1 MKNRICIE
9 HFFKKNK
16 AKLPSKE
23 LLTCIVICSIAVL
36 GLSSHNYT
44 YTTNFYKKTIQTI
57 TSKVVHHLD
66 DHTFINNEKTNT
78 FYKTNIRNLAE
89 VIAWGIAD
97 LNGNVTTP
105 WIQAT
110 FDVSQSFSRSPNILC
125 TGLTCFTISNP
136 TQVTDADANNFATIT
151 FPTVSLSASA
161 TLRVTEA
168 NDTYPGGVFTGF
180 TIERIGGL
188 VSLGLLDEI
197 TIRTYL
203 NGTLQESKNGN
214 SLLDVSLLGGGS
226 PGKMD
231 IGFWTEAGKDF
242 DAVELHIAPTVS
254 ANLGTQ
260 LRVYH
265 ALLEKAEA
273 GTTPLCNVG
282 AGSNWVK
289 PTYPVRI
296 NDAATGTT
304 GVCVSCTIFGASNI
318 IDDDLDNFANIS
330 VLAGLAG
337 GAQIAVLDPLVA
349 SYDAGSF
356 AGFVVQDQGANL
368 GLNLLDAFIVETYLD
383 GSFQESNTSIGLI
396 DLPIFASKNT
406 VGFNTSLP
414 FDEVRFRVVSLLG
427 LNVNI
432 NVYQALLAPPGCIL
446 IDSDNDGITDDVE
459 DAAPN
464 NGDGNNDGT
473 PDREQ
478 SSVAS
483 LLGTDGI
490 YVTAEVSGT
499 CDQIQSIFSLTEE
512 ELPNPSPQYIF
523 PYGLID
529 IEIACSIPGGSANV
543 VYYWHARDL
552 TGMEYIKEGPMVP
565 GESNRDFYAF
575 PTAILS
581 TIIDNSPIL
590 QSTLVLGDGLLGD
603 DTVVD
608 GLIKDPSG
616 FANPVVYP
624 GGVSPNLTF
633 WLKADAG
640 LDETDGQTVD
650 QWDNHFQ
657 NLSVPNVSQS
667 TANLQPIFDED
678 NANFNPTVVFD
689 GQTHLVDNT
698 VIASEIMSA
707 TDNSMFIVANHRSG
721 AVWTQWQTL
730 GAERLGMED
739 AGNTIRFDFPSS
751 SDITN
756 GISTTPNTFVLR
768 TGQSSLINNTVYFNG
783 LLDGTLARINNMNL
797 ALTGELAIGVSANN
811 HSFGA
816 DADIAEVIMYDAS
829 LNSLDRE
836 KVETYLALKYGIS
849 LAHNYVASDGTT
861 LFYNLTETDDLN
873 IYSNDIAGIARD
885 NAISCLYQTQ
895 SKSVNTDA
903 ILTMGLETIDATNQA
918 NILNNPMTDA
928 TAMVWGNNDGAA
940 TWTSITA
947 PASYEIL
954 SRQWRIQETGVV
966 GAVSLQFEV
975 DAANFDVPNLQ
986 SGTDYYLIY
995 DSNNN
1000 DLLSDET
1007 PIALT
1012 NSSGSTWTTSANI
1025 DFADGTE
1032 FTLATE
1038 LCLAGTIAPLLASN
1052 MIVNVCPD
1060 TEADLD
1066 ALHIGI
1072 TPANTSLIWSED
1084 NDASDGLSSTET
1096 SPTGNE
1102 GTYYAYYYD
1111 AVNDCYSPNSIGVTV
1126 TIITCNAPPSIDN
1139 FNSDPTASI
1148 DYLEVGTGDI
1158 IDYNATD
1165 PNNETENGGGLIYTL
1180 SGVDVLLFNLDIN
1193 TGILRWNNPPDYET
1207 PLDLGMDNIYN
1218 VRITVSDLLLGMD
1231 TQDLAIRVIDL
1242 DEDNDGYINDAEP
1255 DDNDP
1260 CNPDPQDAACQ
1271 TNCDAVAPTIIKN

>member
-1 MKNRICIE
+1 MAIC
-9 HFFKKNK
+9 
-16 AKLPSKE
+16 
-23 LLTCIVICSIAVL
+23 TL
-36 GLSSHNYT
+36 GLLSLTSHNYA
-44 YTTNFYKKTIQTI
+44 YTSNFYQKTLRTI
-57 TSKVVHHLD
+57 KSKVIHHMDYSTLSSS
-66 DHTFINNEKTNT
+66 EKLST
-78 FYKTNIRNLAE
+78 FYRHNIQSLTDGI
-89 VIAWGIAD
+89 VWGLAD

-110 FDVSQSFSRSPNILC
+110 FDVSESFSRSPNVLC
-125 TGLTCFTISNP
+125 TGLTCFTISNLER
-136 TQVTDADANNFATIT
+136 VTDADADNFATIT

-180 TIERIGGL
+180 TIERLGGL
-188 VSLGLLDEI
+188 LSLGLLDEI

-203 NGTLQESKNGN
+203 NGTLQEAKSGN

-226 PGKMD
+226 SGKMD

-265 ALLEKAEA
+265 AILEKAEA
-273 GTTPLCNVG
+273 GTTPICNG
-282 AGSNWVK
+282 GSGTNWVK

-296 NDAATGTT
+296 NDAGTGTT
-304 GVCVSCTIFGASNI
+304 GVCVSCTVFGASNI

-337 GAQIAVLDPLVA
+337 GARIAVLDPLVG

-368 GLNLLDAFIVETYLD
+368 GLNLLDAFVIETYLD

-396 DLPIFASKNT
+396 DLPIFANKNT
-406 VGFNTSLP
+406 IGFNTSLP
-414 FDEVRFRVVSLLG
+414 FDEVRLRVVSLLG
-427 LNVNI
+427 LNANI
-432 NVYQALLAPPGCIL
+432 NVYQAILAPPGCIL
-446 IDSDNDGITDDVE
+446 IDSDNDSITDDIE

-478 SSVAS
+478 GSVAS
-483 LLGTDGI
+483 LLGADGT

-512 ELPNPSPQYIF
+512 ELPNPSPHYIF

-529 IEIACSIPGGSANV
+529 IEIACLIPGGSANV

-581 TIIDNSPIL
+581 TIIDNNPIL

-603 DTVVD
+603 DTAID

-650 QWDNHFQ
+650 QWDNHFE
-657 NLSVPNVSQS
+657 NLSVPNVTQS

-678 NANFNPTVVFD
+678 NANFNPAVVFD
-689 GQTHLVDNT
+689 GLTHLVDNT

-730 GAERLGMED
+730 GADRLGMED

-751 SDITN
+751 SDVTN
-756 GISTTPNTFVLR
+756 GASTTPNTFVLR
-768 TGQSSLINNTVYFNG
+768 TGQSNVSSNMVYNNGV
-783 LLDGTLARINNMNL
+783 LDGTLARANMMNI

-811 HSFGA
+811 HLFGA

-829 LNSLDRE
+829 LNALDRE

-861 LFYNLTETDDLN
+861 LFYNLMETDDLN
-873 IYSNDIAGIARD
+873 IYTNDIAGIARD
-885 NAISCLYQTQ
+885 NATSALHQTQ
-895 SKSVNTDA
+895 SKSVNGDA
-903 ILTMGLETIDATNQA
+903 IFTMGLGAIDVTNQA

-940 TWTSITA
+940 TWTSTGA
-947 PASYEIL
+947 PTSYQML
-954 SRQWRIQETGVV
+954 SRQWRIQETGAV
-966 GAVSLQFEV
+966 GAVSLQV
-975 DAANFDVPNLQ
+975 DVDVAGFDLPDLQ
-986 SGTDYYLIY
+986 SGTSYYLIY
-995 DSNNN
+995 DSDN
-1000 DLLSDET
+1000 DHILSNET

-1012 NSSGSTWTTSANI
+1012 NSSGSIWTTSANI
-1025 DFADGTE
+1025 DFSDGAE

-1038 LCLAGTIAPLLASN
+1038 LCLAGTTAPPLSSNAASN
-1052 MIVNVCPD
+1052 VCLD
-1060 TEADLD
+1060 TQVDLD
-1066 ALHIGI
+1066 ALHTGS
-1072 TPANTSLIWSED
+1072 TPANTDLIWSTD
-1084 NDASDGLSSTET
+1084 DDASDGLSSTEA
-1096 SPTGNE
+1096 SPTSNA
-1102 GTYYAYYYD
+1102 GTYYAYYHD
-1111 AVNDCYSPNSIGVTV
+1111 AVNNCYSPSSMGLMV
-1126 TIITCNAPPSIDN
+1126 TITTCNATPSIDN
-1139 FNSDPTASI
+1139 FNSDPSASQDYVEAGTA
-1148 DYLEVGTGDI
+1148 DI
-1158 IDYNATD
+1158 NDYNATD
-1165 PNNETENGGGLIYTL
+1165 SDNETENGGGLTYTM
-1180 SGVDVLLFNLDIN
+1180 SGADIMLFNLDAN

-1207 PLDLGMDNIYN
+1207 PLDSGMDNIYN
-1218 VRITVSDLLLGMD
+1218 ITIIVSDQANAMD
-1231 TQDLAIRVIDL
+1231 TQDLAIRVTDL